1 MDNSH
6 GPGRDGRLARMTS
19 WRVVGLVVTAV
30 VVVLT
35 LLLPG
40 GPAGAPRPSAPAPLA
55 PTAPAQA
62 RGELATA
69 AAVLASWDARRA
81 AAWAADDPVAL
92 RGLYAARSRAA
103 AADLRLLARWRDAG
117 WRVTDLRSQVLA
129 VTVVRATDDRM
140 LLRVVDRVAGGRVVG
155 RAGEAAAPLPGT
167 TAVAR
172 LVDLRRRGPTWQV
185 AASRTVRG

>member
-1 MDNSH
+1 M
-6 GPGRDGRLARMTS
+6 RS

-30 VVVLT
+30 VVALT

-40 GPAGAPRPSAPAPLA
+40 GSAEAPRPSAPAQVTPVA
-55 PTAPAQA
+55 PTGPPQA
-62 RGELATA
+62 RDELA

-92 RGLYAARSRAA
+92 RSLYAARSRAA

-117 WRVTDLRSQVLA
+117 WRVSDLRSQVLA
-129 VTVVRATDDRM
+129 VAVVRATDDRL
-140 LLRVVDRVAGGRVVG
+140 LLRVVDRVAGGRVVD
-155 RAGEAAAPLPGT
+155 RASGGSTTLPGT
-167 TAVAR
+167 SATAR

-185 AASRTVRG
+185 AASRLVRG